1 MKKFVSI
8 LLVLVLMMSLSV
20 AAFADGSETPS
31 TANTSVDK
39 VTINKTYVVENKGT
53 TAPAET
59 FNFTITAD
67 GVTDA
72 PSGVTA
78 PVLNNNGT
86 GSIAFSAISETAT
99 GSFDI
104 DLSPITDIGV
114 YTYKITESAGVTA
127 GVDYDSTVITM
138 VITAVTN
145 DKGDL
150 EKYVAFYKN
159 DDTDKSGT
167 GGSLD
172 AFTNTYKAAGGSD
185 DKDSGVNVKKE
196 VTGNQGD
203 KAKKFAITI
212 AFTAPKDKTVKGDI
226 TYAVGKDLY
235 TISAGDGWTDSKTAT
250 VEIAHNTTV
259 HFINVPYGVS
269 YTVTEADYTGA
280 NGGYDVPD
288 YKYTNSTKVV
298 AANTELVTVIN
309 NKNVPIPGG
318 VSMDSLP
325 YILMLVVVG
334 AAVVVIATRKKG
346 EQF

>member
-8 LLVLVLMMSLSV
+8 LLVLVLMMSFSA
-20 AAFADGSETPS
+20 AAFADGGETPS
-31 TANTSVDK
+31 TANTSVEK
-39 VTINKTYVVENKGT
+39 VTINKTYVVENPGT

-59 FNFTITAD
+59 FNFTITPIS
-67 GVTDA
+67 VTDA
-72 PSGVTA
+72 PTDVTA
-78 PVLNNNGT
+78 PPVLNGNT
-86 GSIAFSAISETAT
+86 GSIAFVAISGTST

-104 DLSPITDIGV
+104 DLSPITAIGV
-114 YTYKITESAGVTA
+114 YTYTITENSGTTA
-127 GVDYDSTVITM
+127 GVDYDSTVIKM
-138 VITAVTN
+138 VITAVIN
-145 DKGDL
+145 KEGNL

-185 DKDSGVNVKKE
+185 KDSGVNVKKV

-212 AFTAPKDKTVKGDI
+212 TFTAPKDKTVKGNI
-226 TYAVGKDLY
+226 TYTVGEDHY
-235 TISAGDGWTDSKTAT
+235 TISAGDGWTGSKDAT

-269 YTVTEADYTGA
+269 YNVTEADYTRA

-288 YKYTNSTKVV
+288 YTYTNTTKVV
-298 AANTELVTVIN
+298 AANTELVTVTN

>member
-20 AAFADGSETPS
+20 AAFADGGETPS
-31 TANTSVDK
+31 TANTSVTK
-39 VTINKTYVVENKGT
+39 VTINKTYVLENTGT

-59 FNFTITAD
+59 FNFTITPKS
-67 GVTDA
+67 VTDA
-72 PSGVTA
+72 PTDVTA
-78 PVLNNNGT
+78 APALNGGT
-86 GSIAFSAISETAT
+86 GSIAFGAISAT
-99 GSFDI
+99 TTRSFDI
-104 DLSPITDIGV
+104 DLSPINKIGV
-114 YTYKITESAGVTA
+114 YTYEIKETAGATA

-145 DKGDL
+145 ENGSL
-150 EKYVAFYKN
+150 EKYVAFYKGT
-159 DDTDKSGT
+159 DDKSGT

-185 DKDSGVNVKKE
+185 EDSGVNVKKV

-212 AFTAPKDKTVKGDI
+212 TFTAPKDKTVKGDI
-226 TYAVGKDLY
+226 TYTVGEDLY
-235 TISAGDGWTDSKTAT
+235 TISAGEGWTDSKTAT

-269 YTVTEADYTGA
+269 YNVTEADYTRA
-280 NGGYDVPD
+280 NGGYDAPV
-288 YKYTNSTKVV
+288 YTYTNDTKVV
-298 AANTELVTVIN
+298 AANTELVTVTN

>member
-8 LLVLVLMMSLSV
+8 LLVLVLMMSFSA
-20 AAFADGSETPS
+20 AAFADGDETPS
-31 TANTSVDK
+31 TANTSVTT
-39 VTINKTYVVENKGT
+39 VTINKTYEVENTGT

-59 FNFTITAD
+59 FNFTITPKS
-67 GVTDA
+67 VTDA
-72 PSGVTA
+72 PTDVTA
-78 PVLNNNGT
+78 APALNGGT
-86 GSIAFSAISETAT
+86 GSIAFGAISAT
-99 GSFDI
+99 TTRSFDI
-104 DLSPITDIGV
+104 DLSPINKIGV
-114 YTYKITESAGVTA
+114 YTYEIKETAGATA
-127 GVDYDSTVITM
+127 GVVYDSTVITM

-145 DKGDL
+145 ENGSL
-150 EKYVAFYKN
+150 EKYVAFYKG
-159 DDTDKSGT
+159 TDGKSGT

-185 DKDSGVNVKKE
+185 EDSGVNVKKV

-212 AFTAPKDKTVKGDI
+212 TFTAPENMTVKGDI
-226 TYAVGKDLY
+226 TYAVDGVPY
-235 TISAGDGWTDSKTAT
+235 TISAGEGWTGSKTAT

-269 YTVTEADYTGA
+269 YTVTEADYTRA
-280 NGGYDVPD
+280 NGGYDAPV
-288 YKYTNSTKVV
+288 YTYTNTTKVV
-298 AANTELVTVIN
+298 AANTELVTVTN
-309 NKNVPIPGG
+309 NKEVPIPGG

>member
-8 LLVLVLMMSLSV
+8 LLVLVLMMSFSA
-20 AAFADGSETPS
+20 AAFADGDETPS
-31 TANTSVDK
+31 TANTSVTK
-39 VTINKTYVVENKGT
+39 VTINKTYEVENTGT

-59 FNFTITAD
+59 FNFTITPIS
-67 GVTDA
+67 VTDA
-72 PSGVTA
+72 PTDVTA
-78 PVLNNNGT
+78 APALNGGT
-86 GSIAFSAISETAT
+86 GSIAFGAISATTT

-104 DLSPITDIGV
+104 DLSPINKIGV
-114 YTYKITESAGVTA
+114 YTYEIKETAGATA
-127 GVDYDSTVITM
+127 GVVYDSTVITM

-145 DKGDL
+145 ENGSL
-150 EKYVAFYKN
+150 EKYVAFYKGT
-159 DDTDKSGT
+159 DDKSGT

-185 DKDSGVNVKKE
+185 EDSGVNVKKV

-212 AFTAPKDKTVKGDI
+212 TFTAPENKPVKGDI
-226 TYAVGKDLY
+226 TYTVDGVPN
-235 TISAGDGWTDSKTAT
+235 TISAGEGWTDSKTAT

-269 YTVTEADYTGA
+269 YNVTEADYTRA
-280 NGGYDVPD
+280 NGGYDAPV
-288 YKYTNSTKVV
+288 YTYTNTTKVV
-298 AANTELVTVIN
+298 AANTELVTVTN

>member
-8 LLVLVLMMSLSV
+8 LLVLVLMMSFSA
-20 AAFADGSETPS
+20 AAFADGDETPS
-31 TANTSVDK
+31 TANTSVTN
-39 VTINKTYVVENKGT
+39 VTINKTYVVENTGT

-59 FNFTITAD
+59 FNFTITPKS
-67 GVTDA
+67 VTDA
-72 PSGVTA
+72 PTGVTA
-78 PVLNNNGT
+78 APALNGGT
-86 GSIAFSAISETAT
+86 GSIAFGAISAT
-99 GSFDI
+99 TTRSFDI
-104 DLSPITDIGV
+104 DLSPINKIGV
-114 YTYKITESAGVTA
+114 YTYEIKETAGATA
-127 GVDYDSTVITM
+127 GVVYDSTVITM

-145 DKGDL
+145 ENGSL
-150 EKYVAFYKN
+150 EKYVAFYKG
-159 DDTDKSGT
+159 TDGKSGT

-185 DKDSGVNVKKE
+185 ENSGVNVKKV

-212 AFTAPKDKTVKGDI
+212 TFTAPENKTVKGDI
-226 TYAVGKDLY
+226 TYAVDGVSY
-235 TISAGDGWTDSKTAT
+235 SISAGEGWTGSKSAT

-280 NGGYDVPD
+280 NGGYKAPV
-288 YKYTNSTKVV
+288 YTYDNTTKVV
-298 AANTELVTVIN
+298 AANTELVTVTN
-309 NKNVPIPGG
+309 DKNVPIPGG

>member
-20 AAFADGSETPS
+20 AAFADGSETPF
-31 TANTSVDK
+31 TANTSVEK
-39 VTINKTYVVENKGT
+39 VTINKTYVVENTGT

-59 FNFTITAD
+59 FNFTITPKS
-67 GVTDA
+67 VTDA
-72 PSGVTA
+72 PTGVTVA
-78 PVLNNNGT
+78 PALNNGT
-86 GSIAFSAISETAT
+86 GSIAFDAITAKAT
-99 GSFDI
+99 KGFDI
-104 DLSPITDIGV
+104 DLTPIDKIGV
-114 YTYKITESAGVTA
+114 YTYEIKETPSTTA
-127 GVDYDSTVITM
+127 GVVYDPTVIKM

-145 DKGDL
+145 DNGDL
-150 EKYVAFYKN
+150 ERYVEFYK
-159 DDTDKSGT
+159 DKAKSGT
-167 GGSLD
+167 GGSFD
-172 AFTNTYKAAGGSD
+172 AFTNTYSAAGGSD
-185 DKDSGVNVKKE
+185 EAGVNVKKV

-212 AFTAPKDKTVKGDI
+212 TFTAPENKTVKGDI
-226 TYAVGKDLY
+226 TYTVDRVPN
-235 TISAGDGWTDSKTAT
+235 TISAGDGWTGSKTAT

-280 NGGYDVPD
+280 NGGYDSPD
-288 YKYTNSTKVV
+288 YTYTNTTKVV
-298 AANTELVTVIN
+298 AANTELVTVTN

>member
-20 AAFADGSETPS
+20 AAFAAEGETPS
-31 TANTSVDK
+31 TANTSVTK
-39 VTINKTYVVENKGT
+39 VTINKTYEVENNGT

-59 FNFTITAD
+59 FNFTITPKS
-67 GVTDA
+67 VTDA
-72 PSGVTA
+72 PTDVTA
-78 PVLNNNGT
+78 APALNGGT
-86 GSIAFSAISETAT
+86 GSIAFGAISAT
-99 GSFDI
+99 TTRSFDI
-104 DLSPITDIGV
+104 DLSPINKIGV
-114 YTYKITESAGVTA
+114 YTYEIKETAGATA

-145 DKGDL
+145 ENGSL
-150 EKYVAFYKN
+150 EKYVAFYKGTN
-159 DDTDKSGT
+159 DKSGT

-185 DKDSGVNVKKE
+185 EDSGVNVKKV

-212 AFTAPKDKTVKGDI
+212 TFTAPKNKTVKGDI
-226 TYAVGKDLY
+226 TYAVDGVPY
-235 TISAGDGWTDSKTAT
+235 TISAGEGWTDSKTAT

-259 HFINVPYGVS
+259 HFINVPYDVS
-269 YTVTEADYTGA
+269 YNVTEADYTRA
-280 NGGYDVPD
+280 NGGYDAPV
-288 YKYTNSTKVV
+288 YTYTNTTKVV
-298 AANTELVTVIN
+298 AANTELVTVTN